1 METALQKLTGRGY
14 VASFI
19 GIKPGQAVFA
29 GLYQIRGAK
38 EVGYGEFGRI
48 PANQVLKTYGMVDWN
63 LDDRSARGL
72 WFDLVLQPFHM
83 EWRGRLVVSWPPPER
98 SWWRRAERNEM
109 AVLSICEESVFAEE
123 MPDWQNLVLNW
134 RQLQAIPA
142 SWRAA
147 LSHWRGIYFI
157 HDDSDGKGYVG
168 SAYGKDNL
176 LGRWL
181 SYASGGDGGNK
192 LLRGRAAD
200 QFHFSIL
207 QRVSPDM
214 ESDEVIRLE
223 SAWKDRLHTRGP
235 FGLNGN

>member
-1 METALQKLTGRGY
+1 
-14 VASFI
+14 
-19 GIKPGQAVFA
+19 
-29 GLYQIRGAK
+29 
-38 EVGYGEFGRI
+38 
-48 PANQVLKTYGMVDWN
+48 
-63 LDDRSARGL
+63 
-72 WFDLVLQPFHM
+72 
-83 EWRGRLVVSWPPPER
+83 
-98 SWWRRAERNEM
+98 M